1 LNFPKLK
8 APADNTFLR
17 SHALLVLAIAGMA
30 WSQMFWGDRSGLFVA
45 FLEWSQHPQMALHVI
60 WLMDWLLMCT
70 AMMLPTALP
79 MLAAMRR
86 TVAAAGLNG
95 ALVWWCGF
103 GFLAAWAVFGAL
115 WRLGWVALVQWL
127 PATVLQ
133 NPQTLG
139 VLLALS
145 GGFLLSSYA
154 TRCVHACRSPQG
166 FIARF
171 WGGSSPHSWQ
181 ATHIGLQYGLSCIGC
196 CWPLMTM
203 MGLLGWGSAVGML
216 GLTLLMTVQ
225 KFSVYG
231 AHITKL
237 LGLGLMGL
245 GLSWVLGWTNPP
257 SAALNGYGLDLM
269 SLCFT
274 P

>member
-1 LNFPKLK
+1 VKFSATNPL
-8 APADNTFLR
+8 LR

-30 WSQMFWGDRSGLFVA
+30 WAQMFWGDRSGLFVA
-45 FLEWSQHPQMALHVI
+45 FLKWSQHQQTALHVI

-86 TVAAAGLNG
+86 TVTAAGLNG
-95 ALVWWCGF
+95 GLVWCCGL
-103 GFLAAWAVFGAL
+103 GFLAAWAAFGAL
-115 WRLGWVALVQWL
+115 WRIGWVAMVQWL

-139 VLLALS
+139 ALLAIS
-145 GGFLLSSYA
+145 GSFLLSSYA

-166 FIARF
+166 FIGRF
-171 WGGSSPHSWQ
+171 WGGSHSPVWQ
-181 ATHIGLQYGLSCIGC
+181 AAHVGLQYGLSCIGC

-225 KFSVYG
+225 KFSIYG
-231 AHITKL
+231 AHLTKL
-237 LGLGLMGL
+237 LGSGLMVIGM
-245 GLSWVLGWTNPP
+245 GWIFGWITPP
-257 SAALNGYGLDLM
+257 AAALNGYGLDLL
-269 SLCFT
+269 SLCFVR
-274 P
+274 